1 MHAEWGAYP
10 SQSKDVA
17 LVLYSAIW
25 RSAWLQ
31 ILIQA
36 WAHGSAIC
44 GRTTTWETDLPDP
57 GYPLWQHGEP
67 ISLCWTGKTWWVHRS
82 FVPPANIVCG
92 LLSSSISWR
101 NSSRPKIRR
110 WNPEDIYF
118 FRALYTLCSWMWAN
132 YWALWFFQHQ
142 EQRISVKQK
151 GTLWCA
157 LQSSILFHE
166 WKFGKFTLHM
176 WKLRMQCPS
185 TYYFLEI
192 SAIQASKFRSH
203 VQDCTTRVN
212 FWWTQRML
220 MSRYKVH
227 TLFLF
232 MKLLTVLLIP
242 VPALWM
248 FQKILEPS
256 WLFGANWWGEHHC
269 DCGWIV
275 SSSWWNETCIQCR
288 HQHSWEVQVHLLLP
302 VL

>member
-44 GRTTTWETDLPDP
+44 GRTTTWETALPDP

-67 ISLCWTGKTWWVHRS
+67 ISLCWIGKTWWVHRS
-82 FVPPANIVCG
+82 IVPHANIVSG

-110 WNPEDIYF
+110 WNPEDIHF

-142 EQRISVKQK
+142 EQRISVQHNGKLWCTLQFFWLK
-151 GTLWCA
+151 AGYGTLQVVSFSMNEN
-157 LQSSILFHE
+157 LQNSHYICGN
-166 WKFGKFTLHM
+166 WG
-176 WKLRMQCPS
+176 CN
-185 TYYFLEI
+185 
-192 SAIQASKFRSH
+192 AQAHIAS
-203 VQDCTTRVN
+203 
-212 FWWTQRML
+212 
-220 MSRYKVH
+220 
-227 TLFLF
+227 
-232 MKLLTVLLIP
+232 
-242 VPALWM
+242 
-248 FQKILEPS
+248 
-256 WLFGANWWGEHHC
+256 
-269 DCGWIV
+269 
-275 SSSWWNETCIQCR
+275 
-288 HQHSWEVQVHLLLP
+288 
-302 VL
+302 